1 MEFLGARS
9 RKFINNHDENDPANG
24 SFATMPV
31 RLVFSDKDSRL
42 NFERTM
48 RECCDVRAVQSIPEK
63 IRKEMTAFKA
73 AMDSRYPDMIISV
86 RPDSATCSLLAF
98 KKKDK
103 ERKWVQCSEKHKLPY
118 DILLDTYRNKPIVL
132 EPSHNVNESDVFT
145 GPASGDAA
153 MSSDTQC

>member
-1 MEFLGARS
+1 
-9 RKFINNHDENDPANG
+9 
-24 SFATMPV
+24 
-31 RLVFSDKDSRL
+31 
-42 NFERTM
+42 M

-86 RPDSATCSLLAF
+86 RPDSATCYLLAF